1 MIVNYAVTT
10 VNYPARVVIYD
21 HNTVKV
27 QPLRLNVIRASVI
40 GSNVAAPKFLDKQRE
55 QKRQKRKRNYLS
67 RKKLFERP

>member
-27 QPLRLNVIRASVI
+27 QLLRLNVVRASVI
-40 GSNVAAPKFLDKQRE
+40 GSNVAPPKFLDKQKE
-55 QKRQKRKRNYLS
+55 QKETEKKE
-67 RKKLFERP
+67 KLFVTKKVV